1 VKGTKQDASSLDGQ
15 SGRHLAERWDLPY
28 REAHTLSIDPAALE
42 IIDREE
48 SRRLRVLPV
57 EFGPDGPIFAVA
69 EPSEERFAA
78 VRDLAGDN
86 ASFVVV
92 ARETLDALLNS
103 KVFSV
108 PTAPRRPSLF
118 RRPPVGVAAAAEAPQ
133 PAPVL
138 ADDDPG
144 AERPAAEQHPAEQPA
159 EAPAGEA
166 YDEDTS
172 PPEPEQHQEEER
184 HAPEFEPTP
193 VEHHAGSTEAL
204 DSLLTQIATGTG
216 NLRAQV
222 DQLTESLETAQGELR
237 EANEQLAE
245 TSRIAETHQE
255 AVAGLKAEHDQVVAG
270 LRSEIEQLRA
280 ELAKSTSLNEAMT
293 GRLEEVARALMPS
306 VSAETTEG

>member
-1 VKGTKQDASSLDGQ
+1 MKGTKQDASSLDGQ

-78 VRDLAGDN
+78 VRELAGDN

-118 RRPPVGVAAAAEAPQ
+118 RRPPVGAAPSPDAPPPVPAEAGPT
-133 PAPVL
+133 
-138 ADDDPG
+138 D
-144 AERPAAEQHPAEQPA
+144 EQPA
-159 EAPAGEA
+159 EAVLRRPAPEA
-166 YDEDTS
+166 AERTTSNHRRPSPSGTTRRRDTWTS
-172 PPEPEQHQEEER
+172 PRPRPS
-184 HAPEFEPTP
+184 
-193 VEHHAGSTEAL
+193 STTRVPPRR
-204 DSLLTQIATGTG
+204 S
-216 NLRAQV
+216 
-222 DQLTESLETAQGELR
+222 TA
-237 EANEQLAE
+237 
-245 TSRIAETHQE
+245 S
-255 AVAGLKAEHDQVVAG
+255 
-270 LRSEIEQLRA
+270 
-280 ELAKSTSLNEAMT
+280 
-293 GRLEEVARALMPS
+293 
-306 VSAETTEG
+306 

>member
-78 VRDLAGDN
+78 VRELAGDN
-86 ASFVVV
+86 ATFVVV
-92 ARETLDALLNS
+92 ARESLDALLNS

-118 RRPPVGVAAAAEAPQ
+118 RRPPVGAAPSSETPAPAEAGPSE
-133 PAPVL
+133 
-138 ADDDPG
+138 G
-144 AERPAAEQHPAEQPA
+144 QPA
-159 EAPAGEA
+159 EEPPAPESAEGN
-166 YDEDTS
+166 DEQPS
-172 PPEPEQHQEEER
+172 PAEPERRHEEER
-184 HAPEFEPTP
+184 HVDESKAAP
-193 VEHHAGSTEAL
+193 VEHHPGSTEAL

-222 DQLTESLETAQGELR
+222 DQLNASLETAQGQLR

-245 TSRIAETHQE
+245 SSRIAEAHE
-255 AVAGLKAEHDQVVAG
+255 EVVAGLKAQHDQVVAG
-270 LRSEIEQLRA
+270 LRGEIEQLQA

-293 GRLEEVARALMPS
+293 GRLEEVARALMPT